1 MERLARTPYMR
12 NLWLIMKT
20 FNVLPTNKDFRE
32 LSDDQ
37 IDMMIYS
44 FKEDAR
50 EAELARKGLT
60 VESEHFD
67 ASFEEEVW
75 NADVGKWE
83 VLKEG
88 HDPNEI
94 AKQVEML
101 TRKEDLKNLAG
112 KFDSLEEYNKYL
124 EEGGKPAREMD
135 VERHID
141 KQIALAMEKAR
152 QLEAVGG
159 DRKLIDDRDR
169 PEVANNSALSDSNQS
184 LDKDAIDKSIALFN
198 SMDDDDEFDPI

>member
-124 EEGGKPAREMD
+124 EEGGKPAREID

-169 PEVANNSALSDSNQS
+169 PEVANNSALSDNKPS

>member
-1 MERLARTPYMR
+1 MKRLARTPYMR

-124 EEGGKPAREMD
+124 EEGGKPAREID

-169 PEVANNSALSDSNQS
+169 PEVANNSALSDNKPS
-184 LDKDAIDKSIALFN
+184 LDKDAIDKSIELFN
-198 SMDDDDEFDPI
+198 SMDDDDKFDPI

>member
-1 MERLARTPYMR
+1 MKRLARTPYMR

-184 LDKDAIDKSIALFN
+184 IDKDAIDKSIALFN

>member
-1 MERLARTPYMR
+1 MKRLARTPYMR

-124 EEGGKPAREMD
+124 EEGGKPAREID

-169 PEVANNSALSDSNQS
+169 PEVANNSALSDNKPS

>member
-67 ASFEEEVW
+67 TSFEEEVW

-169 PEVANNSALSDSNQS
+169 PEVANNSALSDNKPS

>member
-141 KQIALAMEKAR
+141 KQIALAMEK
-152 QLEAVGG
+152 QG
-159 DRKLIDDRDR
+159 
-169 PEVANNSALSDSNQS
+169 S
-184 LDKDAIDKSIALFN
+184 LRRSEETGNLLMTETAQRWLTI
-198 SMDDDDEFDPI
+198 PH

>member
-20 FNVLPTNKDFRE
+20 FNVLPTNEDFRA
-32 LSDDQ
+32 LTDDQ

-75 NADVGKWE
+75 NPAVGEWE

-112 KFDSLEEYNKYL
+112 KFDSLEAYNKYL

-135 VERHID
+135 VERHIE
-141 KQIALAMEKAR
+141 KQIALAREKAN

-159 DRKLIDDRDR
+159 DKKLIDDRDR
-169 PEVANNSALSDSNQS
+169 PEVANNSPLSDNNPS

>member
-184 LDKDAIDKSIALFN
+184 IDKDAIDKSIALFN

>member
-1 MERLARTPYMR
+1 MKRLARTPYMR

-169 PEVANNSALSDSNQS
+169 PEVANNSALSDNKPS

>member
-1 MERLARTPYMR
+1 
-12 NLWLIMKT
+12 MKT

-169 PEVANNSALSDSNQS
+169 PEVANNSALSDNKPS

>member
-50 EAELARKGLT
+50 EAELNRKGLT

-169 PEVANNSALSDSNQS
+169 PEVANNSALSDNKPS

>member
-169 PEVANNSALSDSNQS
+169 PEVANNSALSDNKPS

>member
-50 EAELARKGLT
+50 EAELNRKGLT

-141 KQIALAMEKAR
+141 KQIALAMEKAK

-169 PEVANNSALSDSNQS
+169 PEVANNSALSDNKPS